1 MRLAIM
7 AFLVSLSSPAVAAE
21 FFILPGTKTLLV
33 LGETRTSDVDE
44 FSRYVTDDKID
55 SIILNGPGGNLEAG
69 YAIADIVLEQE
80 LRTTVPANTDCASA
94 CSLIFSAGK
103 FRKMEE
109 GSRLGFHLPFVVLS
123 EAEVS
128 NYCKALTDN
137 AQPTSFETTLS
148 NSFAILQD
156 NTPECLMLTYQM
168 GLRDIR
174 RLSRFLNRDNIS
186 ADVLDLII
194 DTQSE
199 SMTWVEASQ
208 ASRFGLVTSD

>member
-1 MRLAIM
+1 MRLAVM

-137 AQPTSFETTLS
+137 TQSTSIEPALS
-148 NSFAILQD
+148 YIRQN
-156 NTPECLMLTYQM
+156 NRPTPECLMLTYQM

>member
-7 AFLVSLSSPAVAAE
+7 AFLVSLSSHAVAAE

-137 AQPTSFETTLS
+137 GQSTSFETALS
-148 NSFAILQD
+148 NFQD
-156 NTPECLMLTYQM
+156 NTPTPECLMLTYQM